1 MDVRLP
7 DGTIIRNVP
16 EGTTKAQIMA
26 KLGRS
31 PEPQAPALNPAAAN
45 PEVSTPLGTIQ
56 GETSTGFNPAA
67 MLIKAG
73 DTMDSINKGIQSLRF
88 GPGDKL
94 REMMGLEPN
103 RIAEGL
109 KADRAAA
116 KPAMKE
122 LTDTHPGSAMLGDAA
137 VYMVAPNKAAPILA
151 AAELGTPTERLTR
164 GAVALA
170 GNKVGEM
177 AGKALGRVAQPTRA
191 AELSATQRA
200 ANESAK
206 RLGVKLSAG
215 EASGNRALRW
225 AESATGDLPIAS
237 GMATKR
243 ITANQK
249 AMNSAVLRQLGQ
261 TGDEITEGVLAK
273 ARSDTSATY
282 KTILDPLKI
291 ELDNSFRSEV
301 KAISGSKV
309 MHQLSKDMHG
319 DSVGQLLAQF
329 SNLPKGKIQVSGE
342 WFQQNKTALDSA
354 IRSAYNGGQS
364 SKAKALE
371 GFEKALDRAARR
383 SMGKTER
390 EAYEAAQKQWA
401 TLRILETGKVVEGGN
416 VMAGRLN
423 SAMENRYKAAFKEG
437 KIKGEVADVARLGSV
452 LRPPPNS
459 GTAPRAIYSGLTG
472 GAMFAEPM
480 TAATML
486 AGPASVQALTTS
498 PAMRAYMTKGLL
510 NMTPEREKLLML
522 MGGKAG
528 LLGSAGMMD

>member
-67 MLIKAG
+67 ALIKAG
-73 DTMDSINKGIQSLRF
+73 DTMDSINKGIQALKF

-94 REMMGLEPN
+94 REMVGLEPN

-109 KADRAAA
+109 EADRKAA

-122 LTDTHPGSAMLGDAA
+122 LTDVHPGSAMIGDAA
-137 VYMVAPNKAAPILA
+137 VYMAAPNKAAPILA
-151 AAELGTPTERLTR
+151 AAEMGTPVERLTR
-164 GAVALA
+164 AGVAFA
-170 GNKVGEM
+170 GNKIGES

-191 AELSATQRA
+191 AELSAAQRA
-200 ANESAK
+200 ANESAQ

-215 EASGNRALRW
+215 EASGNRALKW

-243 ITANQK
+243 ITANQR

-261 TGDEITEGVLAK
+261 SGDEITEEALAR
-273 ARSDTSATY
+273 ARSEIGSTY
-282 KTILDPLKI
+282 SRILDPAKI
-291 ELDNSFRSEV
+291 ELDNSFRAEV
-301 KAISGSKV
+301 KAITGSKV
-309 MHQLSKDMHG
+309 MKELRDESV
-319 DSVGQLLAQF
+319 DSMLEQF
-329 SNLPKGKIQVSGE
+329 RNMPQGKVKVSGE
-342 WFQQNKTALDSA
+342 WFQQNKTALDA
-354 IRSAYNGGQS
+354 QIRSAFNNGQPG
-364 SKAKALE
+364 KARALE
-371 GFEKALDRAARR
+371 QFEKALDRAAMR
-383 SMGKTER
+383 SMPEAER
-390 EAYEAAQKQWA
+390 AAYKAAQKQWA

-416 VMAGRLN
+416 VMPGRLN
-423 SAMENRYKAAFKEG
+423 SAMESRYKAAFKEG
-437 KIKGEVADVARLGSV
+437 KIKGETADVARLGSV

-459 GTAPRAIYSGLTG
+459 GTTPRAIYSGLTG

-498 PAMRAYMTKGLL
+498 PVMRAYMTKGLM
-510 NMTPEREKLLML
+510 NITPEMEERLML
-522 MGGKAG
+522 LGGKAG
-528 LLGSAGMMD
+528 LLGYAGMMD